1 MPFNPGYRRV
11 HGRGVVAGPA
21 ALLAAGLL
29 LSGCAST
36 ATVEAAPDAAN
47 PECADVM
54 LAVPEVIGDHE
65 LRPTT
70 SQGTAVWGDPS
81 QVVVRC
87 GVEPPGPS
95 TEHCVGAEGVDWLA
109 VEEDDQTWRLVSYG
123 RDPAVEVL
131 LNLDQVASS
140 TAMLSMSTAVQRV
153 EQTRSCTTTEQD
165 IEETEDAQDVAEG
178 SAQSGGTLERQ

>member
-1 MPFNPGYRRV
+1 MSINSGDRRARV
-11 HGRGVVAGPA
+11 RNV
-21 ALLAAGLL
+21 LLAVLGLGL
-29 LSGCAST
+29 ISGCAST

-47 PECADVM
+47 PDCADVM

-81 QVVVRC
+81 EVVMRC
-87 GVEPPGPS
+87 GVVPPGPS
-95 TEHCVGAEGVDWLA
+95 PEHCVGADGVDWLA
-109 VEEDDQTWRLVSYG
+109 LEEDEQTWRLVTYG

-140 TAMLSMSTAVQRV
+140 TAMLGLAPAVQQV
-153 EQTRSCTTTEQD
+153 EQTRACTTTDQD
-165 IEETEDAQDVAEG
+165 IEQTEDAQDVQEG
-178 SAQSGGTLERQ
+178 EAIEPQG

>member
-1 MPFNPGYRRV
+1 MPLNPGYHRER
-11 HGRGVVAGPA
+11 GRGVRA
-21 ALLAAGLL
+21 ALGSLVIAGGLA

-47 PECADVM
+47 AECADVM
-54 LAVPEVIGDHE
+54 LAIPEVIGEHE
-65 LRPTT
+65 LRPTA

-81 QVVVRC
+81 EVVVRC
-87 GVEPPGPS
+87 GVVPPGPS
-95 TEHCVGAEGVDWLA
+95 PEFCVSADGVDWLA
-109 VEEDDQTWRLVSYG
+109 LEEDDQTWRLISYG

-140 TAMLSMSTAVQRV
+140 TAMLAMSTAVQRV

-165 IEETEDAQDVAEG
+165 IEQTEDAEAAEG
-178 SAQSGGTLERQ
+178 NS

>member
-1 MPFNPGYRRV
+1 MSLNLGDHRA
-11 HGRGVVAGPA
+11 HARGVGAVLAGV
-21 ALLAAGLL
+21 LL
-29 LSGCAST
+29 LTSCSST

-47 PECADVM
+47 PDCADVM
-54 LAVPEVIGDHE
+54 LAMPEVIGDYE

-70 SQGTAVWGDPS
+70 SQSTAVWGDPS
-81 QVVVRC
+81 EVVVRC

-109 VEEDDQTWRLVSYG
+109 LEEDDQTWRLVSYG

-140 TAMLSMSTAVQRV
+140 AAMLALATAVGRV
-153 EQTRSCTTTEQD
+153 EQTRTCTTTDQEIEQ
-165 IEETEDAQDVAEG
+165 TEDGQDVAE
-178 SAQSGGTLERQ
+178 SD